1 MIKIGPMTIGPRL
14 AISGVGIDTNVF
26 NTIDDPK
33 QDFTATISP
42 QAEVLL
48 RLGHA
53 RVRAKAQADYDYFR
67 TFTSQGGLSTNDDV
81 TIELP
86 LNRVVPYVSES
97 FTNSRQRPGFEID
110 ARARRVEDRT
120 AIGAN
125 VRLTGRAFLTFE
137 ASRGHSRFDGD
148 AFFDGI
154 RLREALSRDED
165 ALSISLHK
173 SLTPLTSFVVI
184 GEAKSDRF
192 LFNSLRDAD
201 TVKVT
206 SGVELSQFALIKGH
220 AYAGYRKYDALG
232 AGIPSFTGLV
242 FSAKLGYT
250 LLGRTQFAVE
260 LDRDVQ
266 FSYDPRSPYYLQTS
280 IQGTVTEHVVGRW
293 DVQARAQRQ
302 SLAYRVASGV
312 LDVPSGRVDYV
323 YMYGGGTGYRLAR
336 GARFGINADYY
347 RRRSPIDHR
356 QFTALK
362 AGTSLTYGF

>member
-1 MIKIGPMTIGPRL
+1 MTIGPRI

-26 NTIDDPK
+26 NTVEDPK
-33 QDFTATISP
+33 SDFTATISP
-42 QAEVLL
+42 QAELLL

-53 RVRAKAQADYDYFR
+53 RVRAKAQVDYDYFR
-67 TFTSQGGLSTNDDV
+67 TFSSQGGLSTNDDV

-86 LNRVVPYVSES
+86 LNRIVPYATES
-97 FTNSRQRPGFEID
+97 FVNSMQRPGFEID
-110 ARARRVEDRT
+110 ARARRVENRT
-120 AIGAN
+120 AVGAN
-125 VRLTGRAFLTFE
+125 LRLTGRAFMTFE

-148 AFFDGI
+148 TFFNGI
-154 RLREALSRDED
+154 NLRNALSRDED

-173 SLTPLTSFVVI
+173 SLTPLTSLVLT
-184 GEAKSDRF
+184 GEARSDRF
-192 LFNSLRDAD
+192 LYEPRRDAD

-206 SGVELSQFALIKGH
+206 GGLELSQFALIKGRAH
-220 AYAGYRKYDALG
+220 AGYRKYDALG
-232 AGIPSFTGLV
+232 LGIPGFTGLV
-242 FSAKLGYT
+242 FSGKLGYT

-280 IQGTVTEHVVGRW
+280 IQVIVTEHVVGRW

-302 SLAYRVASGV
+302 NLAYRVASGV
-312 LDVPSGRVDYV
+312 VDVPPDRVDYV
-323 YMYGGGTGYRLAR
+323 DMYGGGTGYRLTR

-356 QFTALK
+356 QFSGLR